1 MLGVYDK
8 GNMGRGT
15 IYYIL
20 VYTKT
25 VDSVFHVLW
34 LATQS
39 VDILYYSPIH
49 LQFLRAS
56 DSKVA

>member
-1 MLGVYDK
+1 MLGVYDE
-8 GNMGRGT
+8 GNMSRGT

-49 LQFLRAS
+49 LQFLQAS